1 MDLDTKMEVNSIDGE
16 KKEATMEVVLEE
28 KSSSP
33 EKMQTQPIPIPPE
46 YPSEFDTR
54 DYPHT
59 VEIRKDKISA
69 KYTGV
74 GNHSNDFGSVRTNKP
89 VPAGIQIYYFEVEIV
104 NAGRQASIAIG
115 FSTKDFPLTRQV
127 GTAKNSTGYRGDDGK
142 KYKDESAGQCY
153 GPFFSTEDV
162 IGCGISSHT
171 NSVFFTKNGRSLS
184 TAFEGVRGVFYPTV
198 SLHSPDEMIRINLG
212 DRPFKYD
219 IEGHRADEKAKF
231 DLMVQNT
238 PVDEACLAPL
248 VREYLAHSGY
258 VNALK
263 TFDEALGS
271 DSEQH
276 MMLTGLLPGGKTL
289 GGSDTKMGASSSSKR
304 VKHCLSGNAPKSRR
318 QKKAR
323 AARHAEK
330 SSGSKETN
338 GDFKA
343 SKKGKDPFGLSRAS
357 DREAIRK
364 LITGGK
370 IGDAVELLRETF
382 PSVIDDNLLFKM
394 HCQQFVELM
403 REGKSD
409 AAIQFA
415 RGKLHAYKSL
425 TPDENEHRCS
435 VMGLVAYVDIENS
448 PAAPLLSPSRRQ
460 DLAVEINAKIM
471 IHLGLPPQSKLELL
485 LRQLQASQEVLQ
497 ECNHGMGAP
506 FSLA

>member
-104 NAGRQASIAIG
+104 NAGRQASIAVG

-276 MMLTGLLPGGKTL
+276 MVAIPKLRRIYDVGILSDAHWIITWGNDPRWFRHQNGSKQFLEACQTLLVWQCPEVPQAEE
-289 GGSDTKMGASSSSKR
+289 GSRSSS
-304 VKHCLSGNAPKSRR
+304 CG
-318 QKKAR
+318 
-323 AARHAEK
+323 
-330 SSGSKETN
+330 KEQ
-338 GDFKA
+338 
-343 SKKGKDPFGLSRAS
+343 
-357 DREAIRK
+357 REQRNK
-364 LITGGK
+364 W
-370 IGDAVELLRETF
+370 
-382 PSVIDDNLLFKM
+382 
-394 HCQQFVELM
+394 
-403 REGKSD
+403 
-409 AAIQFA
+409 
-415 RGKLHAYKSL
+415 
-425 TPDENEHRCS
+425 
-435 VMGLVAYVDIENS
+435 
-448 PAAPLLSPSRRQ
+448 
-460 DLAVEINAKIM
+460 
-471 IHLGLPPQSKLELL
+471 
-485 LRQLQASQEVLQ
+485 
-497 ECNHGMGAP
+497 
-506 FSLA
+506 